1 MKKYKK
7 IICMIAAVCL
17 LGTAA
22 FCGFRIYCHYAHE
35 SEQEEVFEKIAE
47 VVEQVQ
53 TGESEATD
61 VLLTEEETVLA
72 EYGELYLQNTDMVGW
87 LSIAGTN
94 INFPVMQ
101 TPNNPN
107 YYLKHNFEKEY
118 SDLGTPYVQENCD
131 LLTSDNL
138 VIYGH
143 HIKGQKSA
151 HWIITRARIFTRNTR
166 PFVLISSQRG
176 ASMKSLPYSKQL
188 RTAQRASATTILWTQ
203 RTKTTLTLIL
213 PNARSL
219 PYMIQA

>member
-1 MKKYKK
+1 MKNYKS
-7 IICMIAAVCL
+7 IICVAAAVCL

-22 FCGFRIYCHYAHE
+22 FCGFRIYSHYAHE

-47 VVEQVQ
+47 VVEQAQ
-53 TGESEATD
+53 TGESETTD

-94 INFPVMQ
+94 INYPVMQ

-138 VIYGH
+138 RKCFRRCNSLFADCRDCLCGLHGGQPERVITFNQPN
-143 HIKGQKSA
+143 ICDFAVS
-151 HWIITRARIFTRNTR
+151 R
-166 PFVLISSQRG
+166 P
-176 ASMKSLPYSKQL
+176 
-188 RTAQRASATTILWTQ
+188 
-203 RTKTTLTLIL
+203 
-213 PNARSL
+213 
-219 PYMIQA
+219 

>member
-1 MKKYKK
+1 MKKYTKL
-7 IICMIAAVCL
+7 ICMIAAVCL
-17 LGTAA
+17 LGAAA
-22 FCGFRIYCHYAHE
+22 FCGFRIYSHYAHE

-47 VVEQVQ
+47 VVEQAQ
-53 TGESEATD
+53 TGESETAD
-61 VLLTEEETVLA
+61 VLFTEEETVLA

-138 VIYGH
+138 RCLWGRVFAKAVLYFSSEVHKNGSNKDWKIYC
-143 HIKGQKSA
+143 
-151 HWIITRARIFTRNTR
+151 R
-166 PFVLISSQRG
+166 PAKR
-176 ASMKSLPYSKQL
+176 
-188 RTAQRASATTILWTQ
+188 
-203 RTKTTLTLIL
+203 
-213 PNARSL
+213 
-219 PYMIQA
+219 

>member
-1 MKKYKK
+1 MKKYTK

-22 FCGFRIYCHYAHE
+22 FCSFHIYSHYAHE

-47 VVEQVQ
+47 VVEQAQ
-53 TGESEATD
+53 TGESETTD
-61 VLLTEEETVLA
+61 VLRTEEETVLA

-94 INFPVMQ
+94 INYPVMQ
-101 TPNNPN
+101 TTNNPN

-143 HIKGQKSA
+143 HIKGQKKSCCRP
-151 HWIITRARIFTRNTR
+151 TRHPHSLTVQPCGTAWSFTRKPGT
-166 PFVLISSQRG
+166 P
-176 ASMKSLPYSKQL
+176 SLPE
-188 RTAQRASATTILWTQ
+188 R
-203 RTKTTLTLIL
+203 LTR
-213 PNARSL
+213 RS
-219 PYMIQA
+219 P